1 MKLILKTFLK
11 NLVEKKTRTF
21 LVLFSIAISA
31 ALIFANQGFSLTCQQ
46 MFRDA
51 SVRWGGT
58 SDVYIA
64 PLKSVGVAEWIDI
77 PRLQPFQE
85 KFSYQVNFITQPA
98 LYMPSVETMVYYT
111 MIGADMNEFNTY
123 NPITLNSGSFDDWQG
138 NKVIMGE
145 AYAEK
150 YGFNT
155 GDVITLE
162 LNGQPHSFTVAG
174 ISAQNGLFMR
184 ELADGGYLIAP
195 PDTLRQIYGDQS
207 NLIFIKAAEGVTKYD
222 LYAALSAALPDYA
235 VSFAVDDSVL
245 AAEVANYAMPFNIS
259 AVAVIFM
266 SMFIIFTAFNLISM
280 ERVSVIGT
288 LRSVGCSRK
297 KVNALLL
304 AESAVLGI
312 IGGLL
317 GCVLGLGIL
326 EIIKAN
332 YFTAEETI
340 YNVRILLGIKEVL
353 VAIGLSTAI
362 TILSALQPILK
373 ITRIPIKNILVNDLE
388 PEQVRQSKAWVIGLI
403 LMAACLGFTP
413 FLPGNFTGMILGCT
427 LATGVLVGLV
437 LVIPALVTLASNTAQ
452 RLPFLNQETTLGIR
466 NVRDNHCL
474 MNNIK
479 LFAATIAIVAFMTT
493 IFNSLTMDL
502 KRSYNE
508 DMHFDI
514 QLEMR
519 QTDEESLA
527 VLANTEG
534 VASYSGRY
542 LASTEIVNHATWFN
556 MLYGIDGASFFD
568 YDQAVLPE
576 NMADILQ
583 NLNQG
588 KNIITTN
595 IMKAKF
601 GIQEGDELIVRM
613 NNKDVGYT
621 VIGFVETNAGIG
633 HVGFISAEN
642 YRKDMGVSWYNEILI
657 KAEGDAEVVKNNI
670 KRSLTREV
678 MSIRTRKE
686 LETAN
691 YDKVGGIFNSI
702 SIYTY
707 IAMFVGIIGI
717 INNIVAGFI
726 ERKRSFALY
735 RCVGMSKKGI
745 KAMLTVETAL
755 IGVFS
760 VAFGL
765 LASIIM
771 MTTVPVTV
779 SAVWGVVMV
788 VPAAR
793 QIMIMSVVSIVA
805 MLVVSYVPT
814 LQSTRLNII
823 ETIKYE

>member
-1 MKLILKTFLK
+1 MQLIIKTFLK
-11 NLVEKKTRTF
+11 NLMEKKTRTF
-21 LVLFSIAISA
+21 LVLFSIAISS

-58 SDVYIA
+58 SDIA
-64 PLKSVGVAEWIDI
+64 IQPLQSVGAAEWIDTT
-77 PRLQPFQE
+77 RLQPLQNQMG
-85 KFSYQVNFITQPA
+85 YQVNFISQPA
-98 LYMPSVETMVYYT
+98 LYMPDFESMVYYR
-111 MIGADMNEFNTY
+111 MIGADINEFNTY
-123 NPITLNSGSFDDWQG
+123 NPITLISGSFDDWQG

-155 GDVITLE
+155 GDSLTLE
-162 LNGQPHSFTVAG
+162 INGQPYAFTVAG
-174 ISAQNGLFMR
+174 ISAQSGLFMR

-207 NLIFIKAAEGVTKYD
+207 NLIFIKTAEGVSKYD
-222 LYAALSAALPDYA
+222 LHAALSAALPDYA
-235 VSFAVDDSVL
+235 VSYAVDDSVV

-266 SMFIIFTAFNLISM
+266 SMFIIYTAFNLISM
-280 ERVSVIGT
+280 ARVSVIGA

-304 AESAVLGI
+304 AESAMLGI
-312 IGGLL
+312 IGGLM

-353 VAIGLSTAI
+353 IAVGLSTLI
-362 TILSALQPILK
+362 TVLSALQPILK
-373 ITRIPIKNILVNDLE
+373 TTRIPIKNILVNDLE
-388 PEQVRQSKAWVIGLI
+388 PEQVRQSKAWVIGLV
-403 LMAACLGFTP
+403 LMAACLGITP
-413 FLPGNFTGMILGCT
+413 FLPGTFTGMILGCT

-437 LVIPALVTLASNTAQ
+437 LVIPALVTLASNAAQ
-452 RLPFLNQETTLGIR
+452 RLPFISQETALGIR

-502 KRSYNE
+502 KRSYS
-508 DMHFDI
+508 DDVQFDI
-514 QLEMR
+514 QLELR
-519 QTDEESLA
+519 QSDEENLA
-527 VLANTEG
+527 ILGNTEG
-534 VASYSGRY
+534 VSHFSGSHMAS
-542 LASTEIVNHATWFN
+542 LEISNYGTWFN
-556 MLYGIDGASFFD
+556 MLYGIEDASFFD
-568 YDQAVLPE
+568 FDQAVLPE
-576 NMADILQ
+576 NISELVDKLDE
-583 NLNQG
+583 G
-588 KNIITTN
+588 RFIITTN

-601 GIQEGDELIVRM
+601 GIQEGDELVIRM
-613 NNKDVGYT
+613 NNQDVGYT

-633 HVGFISAEN
+633 HVGFISADN
-642 YRKDMGVSWYNEILI
+642 YREDMGVSWYNEILI
-657 KAEGDAEVVKNNI
+657 KADGDVEMVKNNI
-670 KRSLTREV
+670 KRSLSREV
-678 MSIRTRKE
+678 MSINTKRE
-686 LETAN
+686 LEIAN
-691 YDKVGGIFNSI
+691 ADKVSGIFNSI

-717 INNIVAGFI
+717 INNIIAGFI

-745 KAMLTVETAL
+745 KTMLTVETAL
-755 IGVFS
+755 IGIFS
-760 VAFGL
+760 VLFGL
-765 LASIIM
+765 LASFIM

-779 SAVWGVVMV
+779 SAVWGVVKV
-788 VPAAR
+788 VPATQ
-793 QIMIMSVVSIVA
+793 QILIMSAVSIVA
-805 MLVVSYVPT
+805 MLLVSYVPT

>member
-1 MKLILKTFLK
+1 MSLIFKTFLK
-11 NLVEKKTRTF
+11 NLMQKKTRTF

-31 ALIFANQGFSLTCQQ
+31 ALIFANQGFSLTTQQ

-58 SDVYIA
+58 SDIYIE
-64 PLKSVGVAEWIDI
+64 PLKSVGAAEFIDTT
-77 PRLQPFQE
+77 RLQPFRD
-85 KFSYQVNFITQPA
+85 KFSYQMNFIKQPA
-98 LYMPSVETMVYYT
+98 LYMPNVESMVYYT
-111 MIGADMNEFNTY
+111 MIGADIEDFNTY
-123 NPITLNSGSFDDWQG
+123 NPITLISGSFDNWQG

-150 YGFNT
+150 FGLTT
-155 GDVITLE
+155 GDFLTLE
-162 LNGQPHSFTVAG
+162 INGQPYNFTVAG
-174 ISAQNGLFMR
+174 ISAQSGLFMR

-195 PDTLRQIYGDQS
+195 SDTLREIYGDQN

-222 LYAALSAALPDYA
+222 LYAALSAALPDFA
-235 VSFAVDDSVL
+235 VSYSVDDSVL

-280 ERVSVIGT
+280 ERISVIGT

-304 AESAVLGI
+304 AESAALGV

-353 VAIGLSTAI
+353 ISVGLSTVI
-362 TILSALQPILK
+362 TILSALLPILK
-373 ITRIPIKNILVNDLE
+373 TTRIPIKNILVNDLE
-388 PEQVRQSKAWVIGLI
+388 PEQVRKSKVWIIGVI
-403 LMAACLGFTP
+403 LMVACLGITP
-413 FLPGNFTGMILGCT
+413 FLSANLTGMILGCG

-452 RLPFLNQETTLGIR
+452 RLPFINQETALGIR

-502 KRSYNE
+502 RRSYNE

-514 QLEMR
+514 RLELR
-519 QTDEESLA
+519 QTDDESLA
-527 VLANTEG
+527 ALADTEG
-534 VASYSGRY
+534 VLSYSGRY

-576 NMADILQ
+576 NTTEMI
-583 NLNQG
+583 NKLNQG

-601 GIQEGDELIVRM
+601 DIQEGDDLIIRM
-613 NNKDVGYT
+613 NNKDVSYT

-633 HVGFISAEN
+633 HIGFISAEN
-642 YRKDMGVSWYNEILI
+642 YREDMGVSWYNEILI
-657 KAEGDAEVVKNNI
+657 KADGDAEVVKNNI
-670 KRSLTREV
+670 KRSLTKEV
-678 MSIRTRKE
+678 MSIQTRKE

-691 YDKVGGIFNSI
+691 ADKVGGVFNSI

-745 KAMLTVETAL
+745 KNMLTVETAI

-760 VAFGL
+760 VVFGL
-765 LASIIM
+765 LASVIM
-771 MTTVPVTV
+771 MTTVPVAV
-779 SAVWGVVMV
+779 SAVWGVVTV
-788 VPAAR
+788 VPATR
-793 QIMIMSVVSIVA
+793 QILLMSAVSIVA

-814 LQSTRLNII
+814 LQSTHLNII
-823 ETIKYE
+823 ETINYE

>member
-1 MKLILKTFLK
+1 MNLIFKTFLK
-11 NLVEKKTRTF
+11 NLLEKKTRTF

-31 ALIFANQGFSLTCQQ
+31 ALVFANQGFSLTCQQ

-51 SVRWGGT
+51 AVRWGGT
-58 SDVYIA
+58 SDIFIQ
-64 PLKSVGVAEWIDI
+64 PLKSVGAAEFIDTT
-77 PRLQPFQE
+77 RLMPFKD
-85 KFSYQVNFITQPA
+85 KFNYQMNFISQPA
-98 LYMPSVETMVYYT
+98 LYIPNVESMVYYK
-111 MIGADMNEFNTY
+111 MIGADITDFNTY
-123 NPITLNSGSFDDWQG
+123 NPITLISGSFEDWQG

-150 YGFNT
+150 YGFHT
-155 GDVITLE
+155 GDSITLE
-162 LNGQPHSFTVAG
+162 LNGQPYPFIVAG
-174 ISAQNGLFMR
+174 ISAQSGLFMR

-195 PDTLRQIYGDQS
+195 PDTLREIFGDQS
-207 NLIFIKAAEGVTKYD
+207 NLIFIKTAEGVSKYD
-222 LYAALSAALPDYA
+222 QQAALSAALPDYA
-235 VSFAVDDSVL
+235 VAFSVDDSVL

-326 EIIKAN
+326 EIITAN

-353 VAIGLSTAI
+353 IAVGLSTII
-362 TILSALQPILK
+362 TIVSALQPILK
-373 ITRIPIKNILVNDLE
+373 TTRIPIKNILVNDLK
-388 PEQVRQSKAWVIGLI
+388 PEQVHQSKTWIIGLI
-403 LMAACLGFTP
+403 LMVACLVLTP
-413 FLPGNFTGMILGCT
+413 VLPSDFIGMILGCA
-427 LATGVLVGLV
+427 LATGVLAGLV
-437 LVIPALVTLASNTAQ
+437 LVIPAVVKLASNAAQ
-452 RLPFLNQETTLGIR
+452 HLSFIRQEAALGIR

-502 KRSYNE
+502 KRTYNE

-514 QLEMR
+514 QLELR
-519 QTDEESLA
+519 QTNEENLA

-534 VASYSGRY
+534 VTGVSGRY
-542 LASTEIVNHATWFN
+542 LTSTEIVNHDTWFN
-556 MLYGIDGASFFD
+556 MLYGMDDASFFN
-568 YDQAVLPE
+568 YDQAVLPDNISE
-576 NMADILQ
+576 IMQ
-583 NLNQG
+583 ELNQG

-601 GIQEGDELIVRM
+601 GIQEGDELIIRM

-633 HVGFISAEN
+633 HVGFISADN
-642 YRKDMGVSWYNEILI
+642 YREDMDVSWYNEILI
-657 KAEGDAEVVKNNI
+657 KADRDVEMVKNNI
-670 KRSLTREV
+670 KRSLTKEV

-691 YDKVGGIFNSI
+691 YDKVSGIFNSI

-717 INNIVAGFI
+717 INNVIAGFI

-735 RCVGMSKKGI
+735 SCVGMSKKGI
-745 KAMLTVETAL
+745 KTMLTVETAL

-771 MTTVPVTV
+771 MTTVPVAV
-779 SAVWGVVMV
+779 SAVWGVVKV
-788 VPAAR
+788 VPAIR
-793 QIMIMSVVSIVA
+793 QILIMSAVSIAA

-814 LQSTRLNII
+814 MQSTRLSIV
-823 ETIKYE
+823 ETIKYK

>member
-1 MKLILKTFLK
+1 MNLILKTFLK

-58 SDVYIA
+58 SDIYIE
-64 PLKSVGVAEWIDI
+64 PLKSVGAAEFVDTT
-77 PRLQPFQE
+77 RLQPFQE
-85 KFSYQVNFITQPA
+85 QFSYQMNFISQPA
-98 LYMPSVETMVYYT
+98 LYMPNVESMVYYT
-111 MIGADMNEFNTY
+111 MIGADMDEFNTY
-123 NPITLNSGSFDDWQG
+123 NPITLISGSFDDWQG

-155 GDVITLE
+155 GDSLTLE
-162 LNGQPHSFTVAG
+162 INGQPYNFSVAG
-174 ISAQNGLFMR
+174 ISAQSGLFMR

-195 PDTLRQIYGDQS
+195 PDTLREIYGDQS
-207 NLIFIKAAEGVTKYD
+207 NLIFIKAAEGVSKYD
-222 LYAALSAALPDYA
+222 LHAALSAALPDYA
-235 VSFAVDDSVL
+235 VFFAVDDSVL
-245 AAEVANYAMPFNIS
+245 AAEVANYSMPFNIS

-297 KVNALLL
+297 KVNTLLL

-353 VAIGLSTAI
+353 IAVGLSTLI

-373 ITRIPIKNILVNDLE
+373 TTRIPIKNILVNDLE

-403 LMAACLGFTP
+403 LMVACLGVTP
-413 FLPGNFTGMILGCT
+413 FLPGTFTGMILGCA

-452 RLPFLNQETTLGIR
+452 RLPFISQETALGIR

-514 QLEMR
+514 QLELR
-519 QTDEESLA
+519 QTDAESLA

-542 LASTEIVNHATWFN
+542 LAGAEIVNHATWFN
-556 MLYGIDGASFFD
+556 MLYGIDDASFFD

-576 NMADILQ
+576 DMAEILKK
-583 NLNQG
+583 LNQG

-601 GIQEGDELIVRM
+601 GIQEGDELIIRV

-642 YRKDMGVSWYNEILI
+642 YREDMGVSWYNEILI
-657 KAEGDAEVVKNNI
+657 KADGDAEVVKNNI
-670 KRSLTREV
+670 KRSLAKEV
-678 MSIRTRKE
+678 MSIQTRKE

-760 VAFGL
+760 VVFGM

-771 MTTVPVTV
+771 MTTVPVAV
-779 SAVWGVVMV
+779 GAVWGVVTV
-788 VPAAR
+788 VPATR
-793 QIMIMSVVSIVA
+793 EILIMSAVSIVA